1 MSYGLSFLVIRFTCW
16 LVDSLL
22 LFSIATL
29 IQFVHNKYLLVDSI
43 FKMVF
48 EWIAELV
55 QSNTDETGRNET
67 QEGHKRVYAKCHK
80 RDHEVMDAPKK

>member
-1 MSYGLSFLVIRFTCW
+1 M
-16 LVDSLL
+16 
-22 LFSIATL
+22 
-29 IQFVHNKYLLVDSI
+29 HNKYLLVDSV

-67 QEGHKRVYAKCHK
+67 QEGHERVYAKCYK
-80 RDHEVMDAPKK
+80 RDHEVMDAPENREKCL